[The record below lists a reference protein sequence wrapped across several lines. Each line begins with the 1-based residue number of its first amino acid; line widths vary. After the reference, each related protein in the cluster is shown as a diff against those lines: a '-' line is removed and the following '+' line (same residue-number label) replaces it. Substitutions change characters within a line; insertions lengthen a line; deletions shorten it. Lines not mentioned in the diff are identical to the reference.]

1 MRTQSGVTRCVLA
14 VLAFALVLSFAPP
27 ATAITI
33 DLLSADSAWKDVV
46 GGTNV
51 STSSGATS
59 TLRWGNDA
67 GNGQSGLDFTGN
79 APQDVVVST
88 DFELGTLTHLNR
100 AINGGAS
107 TAATLGVDLFLN
119 GGAIVELPFDV
130 VFSINETPN
139 AGPCPVGVPPCAD
152 IISFPGAFPSFLFVK
167 GKDEFRLEILG
178 FKDEAGNFTSQFISD
193 ENTTDNNADLFAH
206 IFFVRH
212 IPEPSTLLLLGLGL
226 AAVGLWGKRRSSR
239 IP

>member
-14 VLAFALVLSFAPP
+14 VLAFALVLSFALP

-33 DLLSADSAWKDVV
+33 ELLSADSAWKDVV

-51 STSSGATS
+51 SSSSGATS

-79 APQDVVVST
+79 APQDVIVST

-100 AINGGAS
+100 TIAGGAS
-107 TAATLGVDLFLN
+107 TAATLQVDLVLN
-119 GGAIVELPFDV
+119 SGATVELSFDV
-130 VFSINETPN
+130 PFSINETPN
-139 AGPCPVGVPPCAD
+139 AGPCPVGSPPCAD
-152 IISFPGAFPSFLFVK
+152 IISFPADFPDFPFVK
-167 GKDEFRLEILG
+167 GKDLFRLDILG
-178 FKDEAGNFTSQFISD
+178 FQDAAGFTSEFVSL
-193 ENTTDNNADLFAH
+193 ENTTNNNADLFAH

-226 AAVGLWGKRRSSR
+226 VGMAAWGRRRS
-239 IP
+239 IPR